1 MKIHIIATALPSN
14 LDGIGDNPDLLAAEM
29 ARSAVVKVLTAQND
43 SNTIPGVAVESVFAA
58 NPLVWMLQYNPNS
71 YGREGRN
78 LPLIIARAIVRF
90 HSDLP
95 QRSAMGKGAQKTASR
110 LTWSHF
116 GENTKRTYVDGLS
129 KLGENC

>member
-29 ARSAVVKVLTAQND
+29 ARSAVVKVLTVQND
-43 SNTIPGVAVESVFAA
+43 LNTIPGVAMESVFAA

-78 LPLIIARAIVRF
+78 LPLIIACAIVRF